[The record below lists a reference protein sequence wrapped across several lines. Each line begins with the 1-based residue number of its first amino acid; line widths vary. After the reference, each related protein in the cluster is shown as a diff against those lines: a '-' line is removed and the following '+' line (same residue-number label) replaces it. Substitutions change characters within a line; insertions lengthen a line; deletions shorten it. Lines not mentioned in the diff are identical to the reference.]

1 VTVSGSAAAPGPG
14 ASLALA
20 AMYALTIVG
29 FPLVSTVPV
38 LFGLDSQAVTLPY
51 RAGVAALVLGIIFG
65 WWMRGEHIL
74 FSWPVR
80 LTLILWVLLVARM
93 FYDTLVNPLPG
104 EFGMPA
110 GQILL
115 LSLGACFLPAVV
127 FLETPSTATLD
138 LARRGIEIVGMVTML
153 LILYLGLRGV
163 FDGRILRRLA
173 TAVLNPISVGHL
185 GVSVFIVALCGLAG
199 SGFLAKVFRWL
210 LILTSVI
217 VIVAS
222 ASRGPILAA
231 LLVAVV
237 YSFVRRRK
245 RSLALGALLFRLAL
259 LAAVIAAVVPAINY
273 LEEEGY
279 ISLMERFSETLE
291 DVAAQER
298 IAMAIGAWTQ
308 FTDHPLFGSAFVE
321 LRYYTYPHNIVLES
335 LMATGVVGAGLLLAN
350 LAAAILA
357 SMRLILASP
366 SVAWI
371 GFIVLPYVVRGMVSG
386 SLYLDGAFWA
396 YGFGAL
402 VVARSLER
410 YGAGARVP
418 VPAVV

>member
-1 VTVSGSAAAPGPG
+1 
-14 ASLALA
+14 
-20 AMYALTIVG
+20 M
-29 FPLVSTVPV
+29 
-38 LFGLDSQAVTLPY
+38 
-51 RAGVAALVLGIIFG
+51 
-65 WWMRGEHIL
+65 
-74 FSWPVR
+74 R
-80 LTLILWVLLVARM
+80 LTLVLWVLLVARM

-110 GQILL
+110 EQILL
-115 LSLGACFLPAVV
+115 LSLGACFLPALA

-163 FDGRILRRLA
+163 FDGRVLRRLA

-199 SGFLAKVFRWL
+199 SSLLAKVFRWL
-210 LILTSVI
+210 LILTSVV

-231 LLVAVV
+231 LMVAIV
-237 YSFVRRRK
+237 YSFVRRRR
-245 RSLALGALLFRLAL
+245 RSLALGVLLFRLAL
-259 LAAVIAAVVPAINY
+259 LAAVIAAVVLAINY
-273 LEEEGY
+273 LEEGGY
-279 ISLMERFSETLE
+279 ISLIERFSETLE

-335 LMATGVVGAGLLLAN
+335 LMATGVVGGGCSSLTWLPRSSRPS
-350 LAAAILA
+350 A
-357 SMRLILASP
+357 SSRRRRRSHGSAS
-366 SVAWI
+366 SSCSTSSTAWSRA
-371 GFIVLPYVVRGMVSG
+371 PCTSM
-386 SLYLDGAFWA
+386 
-396 YGFGAL
+396 
-402 VVARSLER
+402 ARS
-410 YGAGARVP
+410 GPTGSAP
-418 VPAVV
+418 WS

>member
-1 VTVSGSAAAPGPG
+1 MTASGSAAAPGPG
-14 ASLALA
+14 PSLALA

-38 LFGLDSQAVTLPY
+38 LFGLDSQAATVPY
-51 RAGVAALVLGIIFG
+51 RAAVAALVLGILFG
-65 WWMRGEHIL
+65 WWMRGERIL
-74 FSWPVR
+74 FTWPVR
-80 LTLILWVLLVARM
+80 LTLILWVMLVARM

-110 GQILL
+110 EQILL
-115 LSLGACFLPAVV
+115 LSLGACFLPALV

-138 LARRGIEIVGMVTML
+138 LARRSIEIVGMVTML

-163 FDGRILRRLA
+163 FDGRVLRRLA

-210 LILTSVI
+210 LILTSVV

-231 LLVAVV
+231 LMVAVV
-237 YSFVRRRK
+237 YSFVRRRR

-259 LAAVIAAVVPAINY
+259 LAAVIAAVVLAINY
-273 LEEEGY
+273 LEEQGY

-298 IAMAIGAWTQ
+298 IAMAIGAWAQ

-321 LRYYTYPHNIVLES
+321 LRYYTYPHNIFLES
-335 LMATGVVGAGLLLAN
+335 LMATGVVGAGLLLAY
-350 LAAAILA
+350 LGATILA

-371 GFIVLPYVVRGMVSG
+371 GFIVLQYVVHGMVSG

-402 VVARSLER
+402 AVARSLE
-410 YGAGARVP
+410 
-418 VPAVV
+418 PAAE